1 MLDRDSS
8 VGLLPSRLAKVRP
21 VARPARV
28 DAGARRAREG
38 GTALTFRPDIDGLRG
53 LAVGLVVAY
62 HAFPKFRTGGFVGV
76 DVFFVISGY
85 LITLLVMS
93 GLHTG
98 TFSLIEF
105 YRRRVRRIVP
115 ALIVV
120 VTACCIL
127 GWLLLLPS
135 ELRSLGRSIK
145 WCALFLANLFFA
157 QTGGYFD
164 RVAESN
170 PLLHLWSL
178 GVEEQFYLV
187 WPVLLIL
194 AMKWGVTLRIL
205 GAVIVVSLGL
215 SIWSAWMGPT
225 PHFYNPASRAWELA
239 IGGMLAAWQL
249 GTAHRPV
256 AGDSSS
262 PWPRWLG
269 AQSISLAG
277 LALIFAG
284 GVCWTVDR
292 RIPGIW
298 SVIPTAG
305 AALLIAAG
313 PRATANRWFLASRPM
328 TFIGRI
334 SYPMYLWHWPLFS
347 FARIILGHP
356 APPAM
361 AAGVIVMALAAA
373 YATYRWVEVP
383 IRYGEL
389 GRKAVPALLGGLALL
404 AVAGVAFQARWITGR
419 LSGPI
424 ASQWDAAA
432 NDWHFSGDSRID
444 ERTGFGTLTVTARP
458 DRKALFI
465 GDSHIQQYWPRVRR
479 LIDTHPDSARSAVFV
494 SFSGW
499 PPLPGIN
506 HLYHTTKSSGFFDRA
521 MQLAFQPDVD
531 TVVIGAFWEFYF
543 LGEYPPDRYAQEVYG
558 VPPLARAPLQLD
570 TPSMQA
576 AFGQFQHAIL
586 RLVSSGRR
594 VFIVLSNPTSP
605 LFEPVFPTE
614 MRLSLHPPS
623 SLRSDNAPRID
634 AGPFESFAAP
644 VMNRLRAIAV
654 QTGAKVV
661 DPRLTLCEG
670 MICPAA
676 DSKGMPLYLDSNH
689 LNGSNARER
698 ATFVDEMLLGPD
710 VQLNDTLPYP

>member
-1 MLDRDSS
+1 MQMLDCDSAP
-8 VGLLPSRLAKVRP
+8 GLLPHRLAKLQR

-28 DAGARRAREG
+28 GAAAPSAREG
-38 GTALTFRPDIDGLRG
+38 GIALAYRPDIDGLRG

-62 HAFPKFRTGGFVGV
+62 HAYPKFRTGGFVGV

-85 LITLLVMS
+85 LITLLVVS
-93 GLHTG
+93 GLQTQ

-115 ALIVV
+115 ALLVV
-120 VTACCIL
+120 VTACCIF

-135 ELRSLGRSIK
+135 ELRSLGSSVK

-164 RVAESN
+164 PVAESN

-178 GVEEQFYLV
+178 GVEEQFYIV

-194 AMKWGVTLRIL
+194 AVKRGVTMPVL
-205 GAVIVVSLGL
+205 GTVIAASLGL
-215 SIWSAWMGPT
+215 SIWSAWIGPT
-225 PHFYNPASRAWELA
+225 SHFYNPATRAWELA
-239 IGGMLAAWQL
+239 VGGMLAAWQL
-249 GTAHRPV
+249 GT
-256 AGDSSS
+256 
-262 PWPRWLG
+262 PRTPPLLPG
-269 AQSISLAG
+269 AQAISLLG
-277 LALIFAG
+277 LALIIVG
-284 GVCWTVDR
+284 GVCWTADK

-298 SVIPTAG
+298 SVIPTTG

-334 SYPMYLWHWPLFS
+334 SYPLYLWHWPLFS
-347 FARIILGHP
+347 FTRIVLGHP
-356 APPAM
+356 AQPAM
-361 AAGVIVMALAAA
+361 AAGAIVIALAAA

-389 GRKAVPALLGGLALL
+389 GRKALPPLLAGLALL
-404 AVAGVAFQARWITGR
+404 AAAGVALQAQWITGR
-419 LSGPI
+419 LSGPMV
-424 ASQWDAAA
+424 SQWDAAA
-432 NDWHFSGDSRID
+432 TDWHFPGDNPID
-444 ERTGFGTLTVTARP
+444 ESTGATLTVTSRRG
-458 DRKALFI
+458 RKALFI
-465 GDSHIQQYWPRVRR
+465 GDSHIEQYWPRVRR
-479 LIDTHPDSARSAVFV
+479 IIDAYPDAARSAEFV
-494 SFSGW
+494 NVRAW
-499 PPLPGIN
+499 LRPPGID
-506 HLYHTTKSSGFFDRA
+506 HLYHTTHGSGFIDRA
-521 MQLAFQPDVD
+521 MELAFQPDVD

-543 LGEYPPDRYAQEVYG
+543 LGEYPPDRHAQDVYG

-570 TPSMQA
+570 SPGMRA
-576 AFGQFQHAIL
+576 ASEQFQHAIS

-594 VFIVLSNPTSP
+594 VFIILSNPTSP

-614 MRLSLHPPS
+614 IRLSLQRPT
-623 SLRSDNAPRID
+623 SLRSDKAPRID

-644 VMNRLRAIAV
+644 VMDRLRAIGA
-654 QTGAKVV
+654 QTGAQVV

-670 MICPAA
+670 MICPAR
-676 DSKGMPLYLDSNH
+676 DSQGMPLYLDSNH

-698 ATFVDEMLLGPD
+698 ASFVDEMLLGPD
-710 VQLNDTLPYP
+710 AQLNAP

>member
-8 VGLLPSRLAKVRP
+8 PGLLPNRLAKVQP

-28 DAGARRAREG
+28 DAAARRAREG
-38 GTALTFRPDIDGLRG
+38 GTSLNYRPDIDGLRG

-98 TFSLIEF
+98 TFNLIEF

-115 ALIVV
+115 ALLVV
-120 VTACCIL
+120 VTACCIF

-135 ELRSLGRSIK
+135 ELRSFGRSVK

-164 RVAESN
+164 PVAESN

-194 AMKWGVTLRIL
+194 ATKRGVTMRVL
-205 GAVIVVSLGL
+205 GAVIAASLGL
-215 SIWSAWMGPT
+215 SIWSAWNGPT

-239 IGGMLAAWQL
+239 VGGLLAAWQL
-249 GTAHRPV
+249 GTARRPA
-256 AGDSSS
+256 AGDPSSR
-262 PWPRWLG
+262 PPRWLG
-269 AQSISLAG
+269 AQAISLLG
-277 LALIFAG
+277 LALIVVG
-284 GVCWTVDR
+284 GVCWTVDKR
-292 RIPGIW
+292 VPGIW

-313 PRATANRWFLASRPM
+313 PHTTANRWFLASRPM

-334 SYPMYLWHWPLFS
+334 SYPLYLWHWPLFS
-347 FARIILGHP
+347 FTRTVLGHP
-356 APPAM
+356 AQPAM
-361 AAGVIVMALAAA
+361 AAGEIVIALAAA

-383 IRYGEL
+383 IRYGGR
-389 GRKAVPALLGGLALL
+389 GRKAVPALLAGLALL
-404 AVAGVAFQARWITGR
+404 AVGGVALQARWITGR
-419 LSGPI
+419 LSGPVF
-424 ASQWDAAA
+424 SEWDAAA
-432 NDWHFSGDSRID
+432 NDWHFSGDNHID
-444 ERTGFGTLTVTARP
+444 GRTGFGTLTVTGRR
-458 DRKALFI
+458 DRKVLFI

-479 LIDTHPDSARSAVFV
+479 IIDAHPDSARSAVFV
-494 SFSGW
+494 SFPGW

-506 HLYHTTKSSGFFDRA
+506 HLYHTTNSSGFFDHA
-521 MQLAFQPDVD
+521 LELAFGPDVD

-543 LGEYPPDRYAQEVYG
+543 LGEYPPERYVQDVYG
-558 VPPLARAPLQLD
+558 VPPFARAPLRLD
-570 TPSMQA
+570 SPSTQA
-576 AFGQFQHAIL
+576 AFEQFQRAIS

-614 MRLSLHPPS
+614 IRLSLHPPS
-623 SLRSDNAPRID
+623 SLRGDDAPRID

-644 VMNRLRAIAV
+644 VMNRLRAIAAD
-654 QTGAKVV
+654 TGAKLV

-670 MICPAA
+670 MICPAT

-698 ATFVDEMLLGPD
+698 ASFVDEMVLGPD
-710 VQLNDTLPYP
+710 AQLSDPSPQP

>member
-8 VGLLPSRLAKVRP
+8 VGRLPNRLAKVRP
-21 VARPARV
+21 VARPPRV
-28 DAGARRAREG
+28 AAAARRARAG
-38 GTALTFRPDIDGLRG
+38 GVALTYRPDIDGLRG

-85 LITLLVMS
+85 LITLLVLH
-93 GLHTG
+93 GLQTG

-115 ALIVV
+115 ALLVV
-120 VTACCIL
+120 VTACCIF

-135 ELRSLGRSIK
+135 ELRALGSSIK
-145 WCALFLANLFFA
+145 WCSLFLANLFFA

-164 RVAESN
+164 PVAEAN

-187 WPVLLIL
+187 WPVLLTL
-194 AMKWGVTLRIL
+194 AVKRGVLMRVL
-205 GAVIVVSLGL
+205 GTVIAASLGL
-215 SIWSAWMGPT
+215 SIWGAWIGPT

-239 IGGMLAAWQL
+239 VGGMLAAWQL
-249 GTAHRPV
+249 GTPRTPA
-256 AGDSSS
+256 ADDSSS
-262 PWPRWLG
+262 GPPQWLG
-269 AQSISLAG
+269 AQAISLVG
-277 LALIFAG
+277 LALIIVG
-284 GVCWTVDR
+284 GVCWTVDQ

-313 PRATANRWFLASRPM
+313 PRATGNRWFLASRPM
-328 TFIGRI
+328 AFVGRI
-334 SYPMYLWHWPLFS
+334 SYPLYLWHWPLFS
-347 FARIILGHP
+347 FTRIVLGHP
-356 APPAM
+356 AQPTM
-361 AAGVIVMALAAA
+361 AAGAIVIALAAA
-373 YATYRWVEVP
+373 YATYRLVEVP
-383 IRYGEL
+383 IRCGEL
-389 GRKAVPALLGGLALL
+389 GRKAAPALLAGLALL
-404 AVAGVAFQARWITGR
+404 AVAGVALQARWITGR

-424 ASQWDAAA
+424 VSQWDAAA
-432 NDWHFSGDSRID
+432 NDWHFSGDSQID
-444 ERTGFGTLTVTARP
+444 KRTGFGTLTVSSRRE
-458 DRKALFI
+458 RKALFI

-479 LIDTHPDSARSAVFV
+479 IIDAHPDSARSAVFV
-494 SFSGW
+494 SFPAW
-499 PPLPGIN
+499 PPLPGIKR
-506 HLYHTTKSSGFFDRA
+506 LYHTTNSSGFFDRA
-521 MQLAFQPDVD
+521 MELALQPDVD

-543 LGEYPPDRYAQEVYG
+543 LGEYPPDRYVQEVYG

-570 TPSMQA
+570 SPGTQA
-576 AFGQFQHAIL
+576 AFERFQRAIS

-605 LFEPVFPTE
+605 LFVPVFPPE
-614 MRLSLHPPS
+614 IRLTLHPPG
-623 SLRSDNAPRID
+623 SLGSDSGSRID

-644 VMNRLRAIAV
+644 VMNRLRTIAA
-654 QTGAKVV
+654 QTGAKLI
-661 DPRLTLCEG
+661 DPRLTLCDG
-670 MICPAA
+670 MICPAT

-698 ATFVDEMLLGPD
+698 ASFVDEMVLGPD
-710 VQLNDTLPYP
+710 VPLNDTFPSP

>member
-8 VGLLPSRLAKVRP
+8 LGLLPNRLAKVQR

-28 DAGARRAREG
+28 DAAARRAREG
-38 GTALTFRPDIDGLRG
+38 GTALMYRPDIDGLRG

-62 HAFPKFRTGGFVGV
+62 HAFPTFRTGGFVGV

-85 LITLLVMS
+85 LITQLVLS
-93 GLHTG
+93 GLQTG
-98 TFSLIEF
+98 TFSLPEF

-115 ALIVV
+115 ALLVV
-120 VTACCIL
+120 VTACCIF

-145 WCALFLANLFFA
+145 WCALFLANRFFA
-157 QTGGYFD
+157 QTGGYFEP
-164 RVAESN
+164 VAESN

-194 AMKWGVTLRIL
+194 AGKRGVTMRVL
-205 GAVIVVSLGL
+205 GTVTAASLGY
-215 SIWSAWMGPT
+215 SIWSAWNGPT
-225 PHFYNPASRAWELA
+225 PHFYSPASRGWELA
-239 IGGMLAAWQL
+239 AGGMLAAWQL
-249 GTAHRPV
+249 ATHRKP
-256 AGDSSS
+256 AADDPSSR
-262 PWPRWLG
+262 PHRWLG
-269 AQSISLAG
+269 AQSISLVG
-277 LALIFAG
+277 LALIIVG
-284 GVCWTVDR
+284 GACWTADK
-292 RIPGIW
+292 RIPGFW
-298 SVIPTAG
+298 SVLPTTG

-313 PRATANRWFLASRPM
+313 PRAAANRWFLASRPM

-334 SYPMYLWHWPLFS
+334 SYPLYLWHWPLFS
-347 FARIILGHP
+347 FVRIILGHP
-356 APPAM
+356 AQPAI
-361 AAGVIVMALAAA
+361 AAGAIVIALAAA

-389 GRKAVPALLGGLALL
+389 GRKAVPAMLAGLALL
-404 AVAGVAFQARWITGR
+404 AVAGVAFQARWTTGR

-424 ASQWDAAA
+424 FSQWDAAA
-432 NDWHFSGDSRID
+432 NDWHFAGDSRID
-444 ERTGFGTLTVTARP
+444 QRTGLGTLTVTSRR

-479 LIDTHPDSARSAVFV
+479 IIDAHPDSARAAVFV

-506 HLYHTTKSSGFFDRA
+506 YSNHMAESSGFFDRS
-521 MQLAFQPDVD
+521 MQLAFQPDID

-543 LGEYPPDRYAQEVYG
+543 LGEYRPDRHLQEVYG
-558 VPPLARAPLQLD
+558 APPSARARLQLD
-570 TPSMQA
+570 SPSTQA
-576 AFGQFQHAIL
+576 VFEQFQRAIL
-586 RLVSSGRR
+586 GLVSSGRR

-605 LFEPVFPTE
+605 LFQPVFPTE

-623 SLRSDNAPRID
+623 SLRGDSALRID

-644 VMNRLRAIAV
+644 VLDRLRAIAA
-654 QTGAKVV
+654 QAGAQVV

-670 MICPAA
+670 MICPAE

-698 ATFVDEMLLGPD
+698 ASFVDEMLLGPD
-710 VQLNDTLPYP
+710 AQLSAALPAP

>member
-1 MLDRDSS
+1 MLDR
-8 VGLLPSRLAKVRP
+8 
-21 VARPARV
+21 
-28 DAGARRAREG
+28 EG
-38 GTALTFRPDIDGLRG
+38 GIALAYRPDIDGLRG

-85 LITLLVMS
+85 LITLLVLS
-93 GLHTG
+93 GLQSG
-98 TFSLIEF
+98 TFSLGEF

-115 ALIVV
+115 ALLVV
-120 VTACCIL
+120 VTVCCIF

-135 ELRSLGRSIK
+135 ELRSLGSSIK

-157 QTGGYFD
+157 QTGGYFAP
-164 RVAESN
+164 VAESN

-194 AMKWGVTLRIL
+194 AMKRGVTMRVL
-205 GAVIVVSLGL
+205 GAVIAASLGL
-215 SIWSAWMGPT
+215 SIWSAWNGPT

-239 IGGMLAAWQL
+239 VGGMLAAWQL
-249 GTAHRPV
+249 RTPRRA
-256 AGDSSS
+256 AADDSSS
-262 PWPRWLG
+262 RPPRWLG
-269 AQSISLAG
+269 AQAISLAG
-277 LALIFAG
+277 LALIIVG
-284 GVCWTVDR
+284 GVCWTVDK

-313 PRATANRWFLASRPM
+313 PRAAANRWFLASLPM
-328 TFIGRI
+328 TSIGRI
-334 SYPMYLWHWPLFS
+334 SYPLYLWHWPLFS
-347 FARIILGHP
+347 FTRIVLGHP
-356 APPAM
+356 AQPAM
-361 AAGVIVMALAAA
+361 AAGAIVIALAAA
-373 YATYRWVEVP
+373 YATYCWVEAP
-383 IRYGEL
+383 IRHGEL
-389 GRKAVPALLGGLALL
+389 GRKAVPALLAGLALL
-404 AVAGVAFQARWITGR
+404 AAAGVALQARWITGR

-424 ASQWDAAA
+424 VSQWDAAA
-432 NDWHFSGDSRID
+432 NDWHFAGESHID
-444 ERTGFGTLTVTARP
+444 ERTGFGTLTVTGRR

-479 LIDTHPDSARSAVFV
+479 IIDADPASARSAVFV
-494 SFSGW
+494 SFAAW
-499 PPLPGIN
+499 PPLPGIE
-506 HLYHTTKSSGFFDRA
+506 HLYHTNNSSGYFDRA
-521 MQLAFQPDVD
+521 MQLAHQPDVD

-558 VPPLARAPLQLD
+558 VPSWARAPLQLD
-570 TPSMQA
+570 SPSTQA
-576 AFGQFQHAIL
+576 AFEQFQRAIL

-605 LFEPVFPTE
+605 LFEPAFPPE
-614 MRLSLHPPS
+614 IRLSLHVPS
-623 SLRSDNAPRID
+623 SLHSGKAPRID

-644 VMNRLRAIAV
+644 VMNRLRAIAA

-661 DPRLTLCEG
+661 DPRLALCDG

-698 ATFVDEMLLGPD
+698 ATFVDEMVLGPD
-710 VQLNDTLPYP
+710 VELNDTSREP

>member
-8 VGLLPSRLAKVRP
+8 VGVLANRLEKVQP
-21 VARPARV
+21 VARPPRA
-28 DAGARRAREG
+28 DAAAQRAREG
-38 GTALTFRPDIDGLRG
+38 GIALMYRPDIEGLRG

-85 LITLLVMS
+85 LITLLVLS
-93 GLHTG
+93 GLQTG

-115 ALIVV
+115 ALLVV
-120 VTACCIL
+120 VTACCIF

-135 ELRSLGRSIK
+135 ELRSLGSSIT
-145 WCALFLANLFFA
+145 WCSLFVANLFFA
-157 QTGGYFD
+157 LTAGYFEP
-164 RVAESN
+164 VAESN

-187 WPVLLIL
+187 WPVLLTL
-194 AMKWGVTLRIL
+194 TVKRGVMMRVL
-205 GAVIVVSLGL
+205 GTVIAASLGM
-215 SIWSAWMGPT
+215 SIWSAWMGPS

-239 IGGMLAAWQL
+239 VGGMLAAWQL
-249 GTAHRPV
+249 GTPRRP
-256 AGDSSS
+256 AADDSSS
-262 PWPRWLG
+262 RPQRWLG
-269 AQSISLAG
+269 AHAISLVG
-277 LALIFAG
+277 LALIIVG
-284 GVCWTVDR
+284 GVCWTVDK

-305 AALLIAAG
+305 ALLLIAAG
-313 PRATANRWFLASRPM
+313 PRAAGNRWFLASRPM

-334 SYPMYLWHWPLFS
+334 SYPLYLWHWPLFS
-347 FARIILGHP
+347 FTRIVLGHP
-356 APPAM
+356 AQPAM
-361 AAGVIVMALAAA
+361 AAGAIVIALAAA
-373 YATYRWVEVP
+373 YATYRLVEVP
-383 IRYGEL
+383 IRYGGL
-389 GRKAVPALLGGLALL
+389 GRKAVPALLAGLALL
-404 AVAGVAFQARWITGR
+404 AAAGVALDSRWITGR
-419 LSGPI
+419 LSGPLV
-424 ASQWDAAA
+424 SQWDAAA
-432 NDWHFSGDSRID
+432 NDWNFSGDDQID
-444 ERTGFGTLTVTARP
+444 ERTGFGTLTVTARR
-458 DRKALFI
+458 DRKALFL

-479 LIDTHPDSARSAVFV
+479 IIDAHPDSARSAVFV

-506 HLYHTTKSSGFFDRA
+506 HRYHTRNSSGFFDRA
-521 MQLAFQPDVD
+521 MDLAFQSDVD

-543 LGEYPPDRYAQEVYG
+543 LGEYRPDRSVQEVYG
-558 VPPLARAPLQLD
+558 VPPSTLQLD
-570 TPSMQA
+570 SPGTQA
-576 AFGQFQHAIL
+576 AFEQFQRAIS

-605 LFEPVFPTE
+605 LFEPVFPADI
-614 MRLSLHPPS
+614 RLSLHLPG
-623 SLRSDNAPRID
+623 SLGSDKGSRID

-644 VMNRLRAIAV
+644 VMNRLRAIAA

-661 DPRLTLCEG
+661 DPRLTLCDG
-670 MICPAA
+670 MFCPAT

-698 ATFVDEMLLGPD
+698 ASFVDEMVLGPD
-710 VQLNDTLPYP
+710 VQLNDTFRWP

>member
-1 MLDRDSS
+1 MRMLDRDSS
-8 VGLLPSRLAKVRP
+8 AGLLPNRLAKVQP
-21 VARPARV
+21 VARPPRV
-28 DAGARRAREG
+28 DAAARRAREG
-38 GTALTFRPDIDGLRG
+38 GIALTYRPDIDGLRG
-53 LAVGLVVAY
+53 LAVALVVAY

-85 LITLLVMS
+85 LITLLVLS
-93 GLHTG
+93 GLQTG

-115 ALIVV
+115 ALLVI
-120 VTACCIL
+120 VTACCIF
-127 GWLLLLPS
+127 GWLLLLPG
-135 ELRSLGRSIK
+135 ELRSLGGSIK
-145 WCALFLANLFFA
+145 WCSLFLANLFFA

-164 RVAESN
+164 PVAESN

-194 AMKWGVTLRIL
+194 AVKRGVMMRVL
-205 GAVIVVSLGL
+205 GTVIAASLGL
-215 SIWSAWMGPT
+215 SIWSAWIGPT

-239 IGGMLAAWQL
+239 VGGMLAAWQL
-249 GTAHRPV
+249 GTPRRP
-256 AGDSSS
+256 AADDSSS
-262 PWPRWLG
+262 RPPRWLA
-269 AQSISLAG
+269 AQAISLVG
-277 LALIFAG
+277 LALIIVG
-284 GVCWTVDR
+284 GVFWTVDK

-313 PRATANRWFLASRPM
+313 PRATGNRWFLASRPM

-334 SYPMYLWHWPLFS
+334 SYPLYLWHWPLFS
-347 FARIILGHP
+347 FTRTVLGHP
-356 APPAM
+356 AQPAM
-361 AAGVIVMALAAA
+361 AAGAIVIALAAA
-373 YATYRWVEVP
+373 YATYRLVEVP
-383 IRYGEL
+383 IRYSEL
-389 GRKAVPALLGGLALL
+389 GRKAVPALLAGLALL
-404 AVAGVAFQARWITGR
+404 AVAGVALQARWITGR

-424 ASQWDAAA
+424 VSQWDAAA
-432 NDWHFSGDSRID
+432 NDWHFSGDKQID
-444 ERTGFGTLTVTARP
+444 ERTGFGTVTVTSRR

-479 LIDTHPDSARSAVFV
+479 IIDAHPDSARSVVFV
-494 SFSGW
+494 SFPAW

-506 HLYHTTKSSGFFDRA
+506 HLYHTTNSSGFFDRA
-521 MQLAFQPDVD
+521 MELAFQPDVD

-558 VPPLARAPLQLD
+558 VPPLAVAPLQLD
-570 TPSMQA
+570 SPSTEA
-576 AFGQFQHAIL
+576 AFEQFQHAIS

-605 LFEPVFPTE
+605 LFQPVFPTE
-614 MRLSLHPPS
+614 IRLSLHLS
-623 SLRSDNAPRID
+623 GSLGSDKGSRID

-644 VMNRLRAIAV
+644 VMNRLRAIAA
-654 QTGAKVV
+654 QTGAKAV
-661 DPRLTLCEG
+661 DPRLTLCDG
-670 MICPAA
+670 MICPAT

-698 ATFVDEMLLGPD
+698 ASFVDEMVLGPD
-710 VQLNDTLPYP
+710 VQLNDTFR

>member
-8 VGLLPSRLAKVRP
+8 ALAY
-21 VARPARV
+21 
-28 DAGARRAREG
+28 
-38 GTALTFRPDIDGLRG
+38 RPDIDGLRG

-62 HAFPKFRTGGFVGV
+62 HAFPRFRTGGFVGV
-76 DVFFVISGY
+76 DVFFVISGF
-85 LITLLVMS
+85 LITLLVLS

-98 TFSLIEF
+98 SFSLMQF

-115 ALIVV
+115 ALLVV
-120 VTACCIL
+120 ATACCIV
-127 GWLLLLPS
+127 GWWLLLPS
-135 ELRSLGRSIK
+135 ELRSLGRSVT

-157 QTGGYFD
+157 QTGGYFAP
-164 RVAESN
+164 VAESN

-178 GVEEQFYLV
+178 GVEEQFYLL

-194 AMKWGVTLRIL
+194 AVKRGLTMRVL
-205 GAVIVVSLGL
+205 GSVIAVSLGF
-215 SIWSAWMGPT
+215 SIWGAWIGPS

-239 IGGMLAAWQL
+239 IGGLLATWQL
-249 GTAHRPV
+249 ETIRTPA
-256 AGDSSS
+256 ADNSSS
-262 PWPRWLG
+262 HPRRLG
-269 AQSISLAG
+269 AQAMSLAG
-277 LALIFAG
+277 LTLIIVG
-284 GVCWTVDR
+284 GGCWTVDR

-328 TFIGRI
+328 ASIGRI
-334 SYPMYLWHWPLFS
+334 SYPLYLWHWPLFS
-347 FARIILGHP
+347 FTRIVLGHP
-356 APPAM
+356 AQPAM
-361 AAGVIVMALAAA
+361 AAAAIVISLGAA
-373 YATYRWVEVP
+373 YATYRCVEAP

-389 GRKAVPALLGGLALL
+389 GRKAVPALLAGLALL
-404 AVAGVAFQARWITGR
+404 AVTRVALQARWSTGR
-419 LSGPI
+419 LSGSL

-432 NDWHFSGDSRID
+432 NDWHFPGDNHID
-444 ERTGFGTLTVTARP
+444 PEIGFGTLAMSSRR

-479 LIDTHPDSARSAVFV
+479 IIDVHPDSARSAIFMT
-494 SFSGW
+494 FPAQ
-499 PPLPGIN
+499 PPLPGID
-506 HLYHTTKSSGFFDRA
+506 HLYRPANGGGFFDRA
-521 MQLAFQPDVD
+521 MQLAIRPDVD

-558 VPPLARAPLQLD
+558 VPSWARAPLQLD
-570 TPSMQA
+570 SPSTQA
-576 AFGQFQHAIL
+576 AFEQFQRAIL

-614 MRLSLHPPS
+614 ARLSLQLPG
-623 SLRSDNAPRID
+623 SLRGGDAPRID
-634 AGPFESFAAP
+634 AGPYESFAAP
-644 VMNRLRAIAV
+644 VMDRLRAIAA
-654 QTGAKVV
+654 QTGAKAVE
-661 DPRLTLCEG
+661 PRVALCEG
-670 MICPAA
+670 MICPAV

-698 ATFVDEMLLGPD
+698 AWFVDEMMLGAD
-710 VQLNDTLPYP
+710 VQLNDTPREP

>member
-1 MLDRDSS
+1 MLGRNSS
-8 VGLLPSRLAKVRP
+8 LGLLPNRLAKMQP

-28 DAGARRAREG
+28 DAAARREG
-38 GTALTFRPDIDGLRG
+38 GAALTYRPDIDGLRG

-85 LITLLVMS
+85 LITLLVLS
-93 GLHTG
+93 GLQSG
-98 TFSLIEF
+98 TFVLIEF

-115 ALIVV
+115 ALLVV
-120 VTACCIL
+120 VAACCIF

-135 ELRSLGRSIK
+135 ELRWLGSSIK

-164 RVAESN
+164 HVAESN

-178 GVEEQFYLV
+178 GVEEQFYIA

-194 AMKWGVTLRIL
+194 AVKRGVTMRVL
-205 GAVIVVSLGL
+205 GAVIAASLGL
-215 SIWSAWMGPT
+215 SIWSAWIGPT

-239 IGGMLAAWQL
+239 AGGMLAAWQH
-249 GTAHRPV
+249 GTPRKPA
-256 AGDSSS
+256 ADNSSS
-262 PWPRWLG
+262 RPPPRLG
-269 AQSISLAG
+269 AQAISLVG
-277 LALIFAG
+277 LALIIVG
-284 GVCWTVDR
+284 GVCWTADK

-298 SVIPTAG
+298 TVIPTAG
-305 AALLIAAG
+305 ALLLIAAG

-334 SYPMYLWHWPLFS
+334 SYPLYLWHWPLFS
-347 FARIILGHP
+347 FTRIVLGHP
-356 APPAM
+356 AQPAE
-361 AAGVIVMALAAA
+361 AAGTIVIALAAA
-373 YATYRWVEVP
+373 YATYRLIEVP
-383 IRYGEL
+383 IRYSEL
-389 GRKAVPALLGGLALL
+389 GRKTVPALLTGLALL
-404 AVAGVAFQARWITGR
+404 AVAGAALQARVITGR

-424 ASQWDAAA
+424 VSQWDAAA
-432 NDWHFSGDSRID
+432 NDWHFSGDNQVD
-444 ERTGFGTLTVTARP
+444 ERTGFATLTVNSGR

-479 LIDTHPDSARSAVFV
+479 IIDAQPDSARSAVFV
-494 SFSGW
+494 SFPAW
-499 PPLPGIN
+499 PPLPGIH
-506 HLYHTTKSSGFFDRA
+506 HLYHTTNSSGFFDRA
-521 MQLAFQPDVD
+521 MERAFQPDVD

-543 LGEYPPDRYAQEVYG
+543 LGEYSPDRNVQEVYG

-570 TPSMQA
+570 SRSTQA
-576 AFGQFQHAIL
+576 AFEQFQRAIS

-605 LFEPVFPTE
+605 LFVPVFPTE
-614 MRLSLHPPS
+614 IRLSLHPPS
-623 SLRSDNAPRID
+623 GFRSDNAPRID
-634 AGPFESFAAP
+634 AEPFESFAAP
-644 VMNRLRAIAV
+644 VMNRLRAIAA

-670 MICPAA
+670 MICPAT

-689 LNGSNARER
+689 INGSNARER
-698 ATFVDEMLLGPD
+698 ALFVDEMLLGPD
-710 VQLNDTLPYP
+710 VQLNDTFPQP